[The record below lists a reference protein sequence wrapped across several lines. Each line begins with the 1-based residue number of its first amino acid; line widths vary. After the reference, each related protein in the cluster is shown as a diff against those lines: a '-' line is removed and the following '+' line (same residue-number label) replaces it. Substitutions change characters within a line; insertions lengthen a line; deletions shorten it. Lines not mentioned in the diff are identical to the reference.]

1 MIPMVNQMHFAHLTA
16 HNRPRRRHGGV
27 YRHWFT
33 ILALLFL
40 FLSATLSPTTTL
52 FAQQEGVWA
61 GVVTDR
67 EGNPQAALVSING
80 VSIQTDESGKFEL
93 LAPIGEEARNVV
105 NAEASG
111 YGLTSIIIKSD
122 APIQDLRIQI
132 NPAQVNIFEPGQF
145 IEVKDERGTVVTI
158 EPDAL
163 VDEAGNP
170 PQSPLQVQLYTYAIL
185 EGEIIGDQSAIAI
198 DGEEVQLRTFGM
210 IDIQIVDDKG
220 QRYNLRPGAIATIS
234 MPVLDVENDPDT
246 VGLWDFDTNRGLW
259 IEEEGVARREGDRFV
274 GQTPR
279 LGGKNLDIRRP
290 ALPTPLTCQ
299 ANEVL
304 TVLRAGAVDAFASGP
319 DVPPAMPN
327 SALIAHLNTANPAA
341 PILGFD
347 EPITNWDYWFAHSFN
362 LTGLAPNITAAMLEF
377 AARPSQSWLANNDT
391 AWVGF
396 TNTAIWSSA
405 LGAGVGLPWTN
416 ANYPAGQ
423 LFRTPAFTGSNVV
436 AMNSN
441 QFLDFVVQ
449 DDSAV
454 DYVTLALCIK
464 QPPPDADLGDA
475 PGPNPLGA
483 SMLAYPGVVAQ
494 FPVVYNNPGAT
505 ALGPIHWAAKKD
517 AWLGKDVSG
526 EKDAHLLPDAD
537 LLTNIDPTAN
547 LANRDRFDDGIR
559 SGTLNLPNC
568 ATTTFQYDLSV
579 VGAKK
584 NRYVNVWFDFNR
596 NGKWGETLK
605 CKDKTGINRTVKEW
619 AIVNRASSLSPRATP
634 YTLATPAFWAVNPPT
649 AGNPLWM
656 RITLSESQAATT
668 QVDGRGLSGGY
679 QYGETE
685 DYLLTGPFVM
695 AATMGAEAIEWSTMT
710 EAEVEA
716 LTTTTNAIDD
726 NQIDT
731 EADALAEVQ
740 DEERVM
746 DKRVYLPLLRK

>member
-1 MIPMVNQMHFAHLTA
+1 MNYRSAHTTSP
-16 HNRPRRRHGGV
+16 HRDRRWESQT
-27 YRHWFT
+27 WFF
-33 ILALLFL
+33 ALLFL
-40 FLSATLSPTTTL
+40 FLAISTSFLKPSIL
-52 FAQQEGVWA
+52 FAQQEGVWS
-61 GVVTDR
+61 GIVTDR
-67 EGNPQAALVSING
+67 EGKPQAALVSING
-80 VSIQTDESGKFEL
+80 VTVQADESGKFAL
-93 LAPIGEEARNVV
+93 NAPISEDARNVV
-105 NAEASG
+105 NAEASS
-111 YGLTSIIIKSD
+111 YGLASIIIKSD
-122 APIQDLRIQI
+122 APVQDLRLQL

-145 IEVKDERGTVVTI
+145 IEVKDELGTVITI

-170 PQSPLQVQLYTYAIL
+170 AQSTLQVQLYTYAIL
-185 EGEIIGDQSAIAI
+185 EGEIIGDQSAIAA
-198 DGEEVQLRTFGM
+198 DGEEVMLRTFGM
-210 IDIQIVDDKG
+210 VDIQIVDAKG

-304 TVLRAGAVDAFASGP
+304 TVLRAGAVDAFAPGP

-568 ATTTFQYDLSV
+568 ATTTFQYDLRV
-579 VGAKK
+579 VGARKL
-584 NRYVNVWFDFNR
+584 RYVNVWMDYNR
-596 NGKWGETLK
+596 DGDWNDTIRCRDASG
-605 CKDKTGINRTVKEW
+605 RTRTFTEW
-619 AIVNRASSLSPRATP
+619 VVRNRASNLAPRVAP
-634 YTLATPAFWAVNPPT
+634 YTFVTPAFWSVNPPT
-649 AGNPLWM
+649 PTNPMWM
-656 RITLSESQAATT
+656 RMTLAESQAVTLTAALA
-668 QVDGRGLSGGY
+668 DGRGPASGY
-679 QYGETE
+679 RYGETE
-685 DYLLTGPFVM
+685 DYYLTRPIVLAAEDQPVDVDWETVTDIDTQALL
-695 AATMGAEAIEWSTMT
+695 AEIEAFT
-710 EAEVEA
+710 
-716 LTTTTNAIDD
+716 D
-726 NQIDT
+726 NHIDT